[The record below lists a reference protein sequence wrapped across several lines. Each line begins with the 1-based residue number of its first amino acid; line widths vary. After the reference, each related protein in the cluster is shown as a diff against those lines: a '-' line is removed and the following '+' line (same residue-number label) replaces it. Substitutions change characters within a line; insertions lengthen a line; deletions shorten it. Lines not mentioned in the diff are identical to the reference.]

1 MIEITRSLRELLV
14 AKSFDS
20 TNTVW
25 RLHSRATVYL
35 LVLFTILLSAR
46 TYFGDPIECISSA
59 SPAVMSSL
67 HSFCWTMGTFI
78 SRDPKFVN
86 ARWDFIEIGVKM
98 GHIPKDERVYQKY
111 YQWVPFLLAIQA
123 FLFSFPKHLWRF
135 CEGGRLATLCDD
147 LTSILPPGAWT
158 RKRKCQTLIYLTQE
172 CRRRHTKYALI
183 FVGCEILNFT
193 VVLLNMLL
201 MNFIFGGF
209 WTNYQPA
216 IQALMSL
223 DMNSWTSYN
232 SLVFPKLAKCDLSYI
247 GPSGSKQT
255 MDALCLLPQNI
266 INEKIFA
273 FLWIWFIVLA
283 IISGMQ
289 LCYRLVQ
296 LCCQSVR
303 FQLLFSLLD
312 PISYHRLKRV
322 VREANIGY
330 WFLLYQMARNINKG
344 VMREIIR
351 DLSRIDQE
359 LNMSKQSVNELQL
372 EVEAE
377 EVQEG
382 VEDDEVT
389 V

>member
-1 MIEITRSLRELLV
+1 MIVSPLV
-14 AKSFDS
+14 AS
-20 TNTVW
+20 V
-25 RLHSRATVYL
+25 
-35 LVLFTILLSAR
+35 
-46 TYFGDPIECISSA
+46 
-59 SPAVMSSL
+59 
-67 HSFCWTMGTFI
+67 
-78 SRDPKFVN
+78 
-86 ARWDFIEIGVKM
+86 
-98 GHIPKDERVYQKY
+98 
-111 YQWVPFLLAIQA
+111 
-123 FLFSFPKHLWRF
+123 
-135 CEGGRLATLCDD
+135 
-147 LTSILPPGAWT
+147 LPPGAWT
-158 RKRKCQTLIYLTQE
+158 RKRRCQTLLYLTQE

-216 IQALMSL
+216 VQALISL
-223 DMNSWTSYN
+223 DMNAWTSYN
-232 SLVFPKLAKCDLSYI
+232 SLVFPKLAKCDFSYI

-255 MDALCLLPQNI
+255 LDALCLLPQNI
-266 INEKIFA
+266 VNEKIFA
-273 FLWIWFIVLA
+273 FLWLWFIVLA
-283 IISGMQ
+283 VVSGVQ

-296 LCCQSVR
+296 LCCQSIR

-330 WFLLYQMARNINKG
+330 WFLLYQMARNMNKG

-372 EVEAE
+372 GVEAE
-377 EVQEG
+377 EEPEE